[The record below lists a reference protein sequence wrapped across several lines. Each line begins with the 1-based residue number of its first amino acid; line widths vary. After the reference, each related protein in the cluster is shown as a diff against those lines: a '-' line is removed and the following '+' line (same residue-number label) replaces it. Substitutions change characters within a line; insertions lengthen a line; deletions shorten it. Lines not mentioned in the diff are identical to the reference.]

1 MINDR
6 DIKILREISGAIDK
20 ESADSVAR
28 WAERAERV
36 VAMLHKELPDLS
48 DDVLAF
54 IAQMVSSAAA
64 SVAGATVTDAGRSL
78 DLIFTSY
85 SLAAAR
91 LLKIESTPAEQPAE
105 KGYPVSAPEKP
116 EHVGFY
122 L

>member
-1 MINDR
+1 MIDEK
-6 DIKILREISGAIDK
+6 DVKVLREISGAISK

-28 WAERAERV
+28 WNERAERV

-48 DDVLAF
+48 DETLAF
-54 IAQMVSSAAA
+54 VAQMVSSAAA
-64 SVAGATVTDAGRSL
+64 SVANVNVTNAGQSL

-91 LLKIESTPAEQPAE
+91 LLKIETTPAE
-105 KGYPVSAPEKP
+105 PVEATPDKP
-116 EHVGFY
+116 EQIGFY

>member
-1 MINDR
+1 MINDN
-6 DIKILREISGAIDK
+6 DVKVLREISNAIGQ
-20 ESADSVAR
+20 ENADTVTR
-28 WAERAERV
+28 WGERAERV

-48 DDVLAF
+48 DEILAF

-64 SVAGATVTDAGRSL
+64 SVAHVPIAEANSAL

-91 LLKIESTPAEQPAE
+91 LLKIDTTPVPAEPAE
-105 KGYPVSAPEKP
+105 TKP
-116 EHVGFY
+116 AKLDHIGFY